1 MAQDLAP
8 AQGYPEIKYRRYL
21 PKRGPSGMVI
31 LAGVTAFCGF
41 GFYKVFQGNLERR
54 ELKRENLWARIN
66 LVPLLTAEAD
76 RDTYRRTEA
85 AKAREAEIMKDVKD
99 WKAGESVYNNTKY
112 YNTPKFVIVPEDN

>member
-1 MAQDLAP
+1 MTITIVGDHQLT
-8 AQGYPEIKYRRYL
+8 GYD
-21 PKRGPSGMVI
+21 
-31 LAGVTAFCGF
+31 
-41 GFYKVFQGNLERR
+41 R

-112 YNTPKFVIVPEDN
+112 YNTPKFVIVPEEN

>member
-1 MAQDLAP
+1 MAQDLPP
-8 AQGYPEIKYRRYL
+8 AEGFPEIKYRRYL

-31 LAGVTAFCGF
+31 LAGVTAICGF

-85 AKAREAEIMKDVKD
+85 AKAREEEIMKDIKD

-112 YNTPKFVIVPEDN
+112 YNAPKFVIVPEEN